1 MKFVDFRKYFFSYI
15 YIILAF
21 TGMYLIW
28 LSSTFPP
35 PTEDEFF
42 SEGTPFFM
50 LGGLLIF
57 AYYWCCGLL
66 IIEILLRKFAFPKIF
81 PNFKFSC
88 KINIP
93 KKLNCFLS
101 VLFYILF
108 AVATLPL
115 IITLWAF
122 VSTLLSS

>member
-21 TGMYLIW
+21 TGMYFIV
-28 LSSTFPP
+28 LSLLYPA
-35 PTEDEFF
+35 PTEDIFF
-42 SEGTPFFM
+42 ADGTFELFI
-50 LGGLLIF
+50 GGLLIF

-66 IIEILLRKFAFPKIF
+66 VIEILLRKYAFPKIF
-81 PNFKFSC
+81 PNLKFSC
-88 KINIP
+88 KINISQ
-93 KKLNCFLS
+93 KLNCFLS

-115 IITLWAF
+115 IITLCALVLTF
-122 VSTLLSS
+122 ISP